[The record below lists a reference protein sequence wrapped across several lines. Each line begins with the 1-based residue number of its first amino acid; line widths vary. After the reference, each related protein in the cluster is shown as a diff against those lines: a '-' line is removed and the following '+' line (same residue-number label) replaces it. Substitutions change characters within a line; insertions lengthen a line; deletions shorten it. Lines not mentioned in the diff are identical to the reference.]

1 MFPLP
6 GLIAVILGLLAL
18 GQIRKA
24 PNTAGKGLAI
34 AGLVMGGI
42 QLAFLVL
49 WILWFIL
56 AMVFGT

>member
-18 GQIRKA
+18 GQIRRS
-24 PNTAGKGLAI
+24 PNPAGKGLAI

-56 AMVFGT
+56 AMVFGS